1 VTCDRSWFSPDTPV
15 SPTNKSIR
23 HDRTKILLKVAV
35 NLLTLTQNH
44 LIQGKADQRTS
55 PATFQLQII
64 SLYIHGSDKVSEFFT
79 INTGQD
85 EICSIP

>member
-1 VTCDRSWFSPDTPV
+1 M
-15 SPTNKSIR
+15 
-23 HDRTKILLKVAV
+23 KIFYKIVLKVAL
-35 NLLTLTQNH
+35 NLLTLTLTQNH